1 MQGFTTLELKS
12 NFLGSAREGTIACVA
27 THSGRTIQVW
37 DADVTDEVSEKTI
50 ALFRYTQLI
59 RYSCQIQ

>member
-1 MQGFTTLELKS
+1 MQGFITLELKS

-37 DADVTDEVSEKTI
+37 DANETDETSGKMI
-50 ALFRYTQLI
+50 ALFRFTQIILYPS
-59 RYSCQIQ
+59 RE